1 MFFLIRVNG
10 NGLRFLN
17 GCAKEGIGV
26 IAPVLSEQGVCCR
39 IRRIDLSRARALA
52 RETGAS
58 LSVLESDG
66 ISRNLHRLRKRLGLI
81 VWPVFVTGLLLFSQ
95 CFAWTITVN
104 GSGSIPESLIL
115 HTAEEAGLKKGI
127 FLPSLDFARAADHI
141 LSSIPSVAYCAVNR
155 IGATVEIEIKEGD
168 PIPPILPD
176 TPCNITAAET
186 GRIVYME
193 VTSGEAVVSPGDT
206 VGKDQL
212 IISGVTETADGRTQY
227 THASGKIIAD
237 ARFSHTFTL
246 PLRQT
251 EEIPTGKTRTRRY
264 LLAFGREIPLF
275 LPQKGGL
282 WKENGEIFPIS
293 VGKITLPFGIR
304 VAYGEE
310 YTEAEQLL
318 SEDEALS
325 RLKEGASAWELEN
338 LTEAEILS
346 REETAEKSGETME
359 LIIRYTARM
368 EIGKSISILSE
379 EADEKEPGLSN

>member
-1 MFFLIRVNG
+1 MRSRSKRATRSRPSSPIRP
-10 NGLRFLN
+10 
-17 GCAKEGIGV
+17 AISPPPK
-26 IAPVLSEQGVCCR
+26 P
-39 IRRIDLSRARALA
+39 
-52 RETGAS
+52 
-58 LSVLESDG
+58 DG
-66 ISRNLHRLRKRLGLI
+66 
-81 VWPVFVTGLLLFSQ
+81 
-95 CFAWTITVN
+95 
-104 GSGSIPESLIL
+104 
-115 HTAEEAGLKKGI
+115 
-127 FLPSLDFARAADHI
+127 
-141 LSSIPSVAYCAVNR
+141 SS
-155 IGATVEIEIKEGD
+155 
-168 PIPPILPD
+168 
-176 TPCNITAAET
+176 
-186 GRIVYME
+186 
-193 VTSGEAVVSPGDT
+193 TSGEAVVSPGDT

-359 LIIRYTARM
+359 LMIRYTARM